1 MNLMLHNF
9 NTETLCTMLFPF
21 FFIYNGT
28 LQSKSKSGDVKMCQ
42 VEKPARFES
51 RPRKA
56 AMCQMPEWLRCFLH
70 RAPVTPRCID

>member
-9 NTETLCTMLFPF
+9 NTETLCTILFPF
-21 FFIYNGT
+21 FFNIME
-28 LQSKSKSGDVKMCQ
+28 LCRVSKSGDVKMCQ